1 MANINLGNIRKL
13 GFIRGLADAELAR
26 QAAEAKIAEEDRA
39 YQRLLERDEALRKY
53 QSGEAEKGR
62 VFQADQAETLAKAT
76 KEAADKIA
84 KENKRK
90 FGITS
95 GQAEDRINIEKT
107 RAENEKRRLDNELQY
122 KRETRQR
129 SELYIYSEQ
138 ILKTV

>member
-62 VFQADQAETLAKAT
+62 VFQADQAKTLAKAT
-76 KEAADKIA
+76 KEAADKKA
-84 KENKRK
+84 KENNKRK
-90 FGITS
+90 IENYITLCHDY
-95 GQAEDRINIEKT
+95 GT
-107 RAENEKRRLDNELQY
+107 ENLWNSWCSMIAAKYPTDFIDGNHV
-122 KRETRQR
+122 
-129 SELYIYSEQ
+129 SEVHYTYLTGE
-138 ILKTV
+138 